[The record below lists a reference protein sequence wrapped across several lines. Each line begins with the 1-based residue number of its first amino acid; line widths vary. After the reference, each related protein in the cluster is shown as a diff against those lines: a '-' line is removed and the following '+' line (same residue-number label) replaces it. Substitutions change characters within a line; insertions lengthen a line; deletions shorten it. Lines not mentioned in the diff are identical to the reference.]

1 MEKLMYSEISNLM
14 YDLFVVNR
22 YAAAI
27 QQADGRYVTKYFP
40 VTPFVI
46 EEMLKQNGSMGCY
59 QQGYK
64 TDKIKWICFDFDC
77 PDKDTPDMQALYN
90 DFVCPFVDVLDEL
103 SINYLTEFSGR
114 RGIHVW
120 IIFNTIFSKKIGF
133 AIVQELRKKCKNV
146 FGRED
151 IHVDLFPAVETSSG
165 NVVGK
170 QVKLPLSCHRSGG
183 RSYLFRGN
191 FEIVD
196 DRFNE
201 AFIGNQTRIL
211 SEYITND
218 IEFVEKQLGIDCTE
232 DDSYTYKYKKYVV
245 KSNVNAAL
253 IDIENILSQ
262 TKVFSDIFSRMKKG
276 LARRE
281 DWTVLLGTLAYCDT
295 NFELVQALFSTFPNY
310 DFQKTITNIKR
321 LSDKYYPAT
330 FGYLYQLYDLE
341 PEETIDLNETGLS
354 YLLRKLGCSDA
365 VLETT
370 SHLSERQSYQGL
382 EFTLLKEQNYLLD
395 NDEVPD
401 AIISNELKNMK
412 PYDLIQLDNALNKI
426 KSGEWKDCEIPT
438 EYVVYQRIES
448 IEKTRKMVSL
458 SARDRLITTQ
468 AIVTLQYKIKDFY
481 HSYSYNISHCV
492 KDQIFYAW
500 YSSWMNYV
508 NNVKAFLDVP
518 FLHSYNVFT
527 MDIKSFYDNV
537 DFLTIYQ
544 ALQKY
549 WEKDI
554 ETKNILKFLIAYNE
568 NLMKAI
574 NSGNRKGVPQGP
586 AYARVI
592 AELYLDYIIQSVI
605 SQFDNNKF
613 HYFRYVDDIVV
624 YYNPD
629 FEGQTLYNELANTLA
644 SFGLHLNT
652 EKSRMMGAIGTL
664 SEEEK
669 CLITHKDKFSYDLQ
683 KDDNSILFEK
693 EQNRRIKKYL
703 QTNEYDISVISYI
716 FGKNTLPKAADV
728 YYKKYADHV
737 FSERMGRG
745 SYFKRFYEY
754 VLDKES
760 RVVAALDSGCFSK
773 IPVNSL
779 NFSNLINLIYLK
791 LQNHTLAFPTFK
803 LIKNKYLNQVLVSVY
818 NKRDQAILEALLL
831 CKEENDHE

>member
-1 MEKLMYSEISNLM
+1 MYSEISKLM
-14 YDLFVVNR
+14 YDLFVINR

-27 QQADGRYVTKYFP
+27 QQADGRYITKYFP

-77 PDKDTPDMQALYN
+77 PDKDNPDMQSLYN
-90 DFVCPFVDVLDEL
+90 DFVRPFTDILNEL

-133 AIVQELRKKCKNV
+133 AIVQALRKKCKIV
-146 FGRED
+146 FERED

-183 RSYLFRGN
+183 RSYLFREEFDFVG
-191 FEIVD
+191 E
-196 DRFNE
+196 RFNE
-201 AFIGNQTRIL
+201 IFISEQTKIL

-218 IEFVEKQLGIDCTE
+218 IEFVKEILQIDDTE

-245 KSNVNAAL
+245 MSNVSATL
-253 IDIENILSQ
+253 TDIENILSQ
-262 TKVFSDIFSRMKKG
+262 TKVFRNIFSRMKKG

-295 NFELVQALFSTFPNY
+295 NFELLQALFSTFPNY
-310 DFQKTITNIKR
+310 DLQKTITNIKK

-330 FGYLYQLYDLE
+330 FGYLYQIYDLE
-341 PEETIDLNETGLS
+341 PENTINLNETGLS
-354 YLLRKLGCSDA
+354 FLLRNLGCSNA
-365 VLETT
+365 VLEI
-370 SHLSERQSYQGL
+370 SSYFSERQSYQGM
-382 EFTLLKEQNYLLD
+382 EFTLLKEKNYLLD

-401 AIISNELKNMK
+401 VIISNELKNMK
-412 PYDLIQLDNALNKI
+412 PYDLSQLENVLREI
-426 KSGEWKDCEIPT
+426 KNGEWQGYVKPT
-438 EYVVYQRIES
+438 EYVVYDRIES
-448 IEKTRKMVSL
+448 TEKKRKMISL

-468 AIVTLQYKIKDFY
+468 AIVTLQYKIKDFH
-481 HSYSYNISHCV
+481 HSYSYNISHCI

-500 YSSWMNYV
+500 YSSWMNYI
-508 NNVKAFLDVP
+508 NNVKTFLDVP
-518 FLHSYNVFT
+518 FLHSYRVFT
-527 MDIKSFYDNV
+527 MDIKNYYDNV

-568 NLMKAI
+568 NLMKSI

-592 AELYLDYIIQSVI
+592 AELYLDYILQLVF

-629 FEGQTLYNELANTLA
+629 FDGLTLYNKLANTLA

-652 EKSRMMGAIGTL
+652 EKSRMLGEIGAL

-669 CLITHKDKFSYDLQ
+669 CLITHKDKFSYDLH
-683 KDDNSILFEK
+683 KDDNSILFEE

-703 QTNEYDISVISYI
+703 QTNEYDVSVISYI
-716 FGKNTLPKAADV
+716 FGRNTLPKAADV
-728 YYKKYADHV
+728 YYKKYAENI
-737 FSERMGRG
+737 FSEKVGRG

-760 RVVAALDSGCFSK
+760 RVVLALDSGWFSK

-791 LQNHTLAFPTFK
+791 LQNHTLAFSTFD
-803 LIKNKYLNQVLVSVY
+803 LIKNKYLKLLDSVSNQ
-818 NKRDQAILEALLL
+818 RDQAILEALLL
-831 CKEENDHE
+831 CKEEDKHE

>member
-1 MEKLMYSEISNLM
+1 MYSQISKLM

-27 QQADGRYVTKYFP
+27 QQADGRYITKYFP

-77 PDKDTPDMQALYN
+77 PNKDNPDVQALYN
-90 DFVCPFVDVLDEL
+90 DFVRPFTEVLNDL

-120 IIFNTIFSKKIGF
+120 IIFNTIFSKKNGF
-133 AIVQELRKKCKNV
+133 SIVQELRKKCKSV
-146 FGRED
+146 FGRDD

-183 RSYLFRGN
+183 RSYLFRGD
-191 FEIVD
+191 FKVVD
-196 DRFNE
+196 NRFNDE
-201 AFIGNQTRIL
+201 FITNQTKIL
-211 SEYITND
+211 SEYVAND
-218 IEFVEKQLGIDCTE
+218 IEFVEQALEIDSTE
-232 DDSYTYKYKKYVV
+232 DDSYTYKYKTYVV
-245 KSNVNAAL
+245 RSNVIASLAE
-253 IDIENILSQ
+253 IENILSK

-276 LARRE
+276 LAHRE

-310 DFQKTITNIKR
+310 DFQKTITNIKK
-321 LSDKYYPAT
+321 LSDRYYPAT
-330 FGYLYQLYDLE
+330 FGYLYQLYGLE
-341 PEETIDLNETGLS
+341 PEKAIDLNETGLS
-354 YLLRKLGCSDA
+354 FLLRNLGCADA
-365 VLETT
+365 VIET
-370 SHLSERQSYQGL
+370 SHHFSERQSYQGM

-401 AIISNELKNMK
+401 VIISNELKNMK
-412 PYDLIQLDNALNKI
+412 PSDLGLLDSALNKI
-426 KSGEWKDCEIPT
+426 KSGDWKDYETPT
-438 EYVVYQRIES
+438 EYVVYERIES
-448 IEKTRKMVSL
+448 PEKTRKMVSL

-468 AIVTLQYKIKDFY
+468 AIITLQYKIKDFY

-518 FLHSYNVFT
+518 FLHSYKVFT

-544 ALQKY
+544 ALQEY
-549 WEKDI
+549 WEKDV
-554 ETKNILKFLIAYNE
+554 ETQNILKFLIAYNE

-592 AELYLDYIIQSVI
+592 AELYLDYIMQSVF
-605 SQFDNNKF
+605 SQFDNSKF

-624 YYNPD
+624 YYNSEFD
-629 FEGQTLYNELANTLA
+629 GQALYNKLANTLA
-644 SFGLHLNT
+644 SFGLHLNV
-652 EKSRMMGAIGTL
+652 EKSQMMGSVGTL

-669 CLITHKDKFSYDLQ
+669 CLITHKDKFSYDLH
-683 KDDNSILFEK
+683 KDDNSILFEE

-716 FGKNTLPKAADV
+716 FGKNTLPKASDV
-728 YYKKYADHV
+728 YYRKYAEQV

-745 SYFKRFYEY
+745 SYFKKFYEY

-760 RVVAALDSGCFSK
+760 RVIEALDRGYFSK
-773 IPVNSL
+773 IPVDSL

-791 LQNHTLAFPTFK
+791 LQNHTLAFSTFS
-803 LIKNKYLNQVLVSVY
+803 LIKKGYLNRVIESVAGE
-818 NKRDQAILEALLL
+818 REQAILEGLLL
-831 CKEENDHE
+831 CKEENVNE